1 MDRAFSS
8 GIMLKRVIFMPTIQ
22 VKGQS
27 ISSIS
32 VEDNRPTNDK
42 ADVPLILSFP
52 HSGNQYPDDF
62 GTNPDLPFEILD
74 FPNDK
79 YVDELYKARSEL
91 ALLSIH
97 ANFPRTYIDVNRHQH
112 DIDVD
117 MLSNGEDW
125 YGRIQ
130 PTGAKT
136 GTTLFWS
143 KTKEVFNIYAREL
156 NNAELK
162 KRLARCFVPYHQLMT
177 YHIEK
182 AYKNHGKVFILDC
195 HSMTQF
201 DSKLRGNKERPE
213 IDISNRSGQSC
224 SPQFTEYVADT
235 YSKLGYDV
243 KINGRFIGGEIVLRY
258 GWPEINQH
266 IIQIEIRR
274 DLYMDENSREKKE
287 RFEKMQQDC
296 GAALA
301 DIKTF
306 VQQLVN

>member
-1 MDRAFSS
+1 MA
-8 GIMLKRVIFMPTIQ
+8 TIQ
-22 VKGQS
+22 VKGKTVS
-27 ISSIS
+27 TVT
-32 VEDNRPTNDK
+32 VEDNAKSLNGK
-42 ADVPLILSFP
+42 AGVPLLLSFP
-52 HSGNQYPDDF
+52 HSGEHYPDDF
-62 GTNPDLPFEILD
+62 ETNPELPFEILD

-79 YVDELYKARSEL
+79 YVDELYHVRSEL
-91 ALLSIH
+91 GLLSIH

-112 DIDVD
+112 NIDVN
-117 MLSNGEDW
+117 MMKNGDQW
-125 YGRIQ
+125 YGRIH
-130 PTGAKT
+130 PSGVKT

-143 KTKEVFNIYAREL
+143 KTKEIFDIYSRKL
-156 NNAELK
+156 NHIELK
-162 KRLARCFVPYHQLMT
+162 QRLAHCFVPYHQLMT
-177 YHIEK
+177 YYIEQI
-182 AYKNHGKVFILDC
+182 YQNHGKAFVLDC

-243 KINGRFIGGEIVLRY
+243 KINERFIGGEIVLRY

-266 IIQIEIRR
+266 ILQVEIRR

-296 GAALA
+296 GAALS

-306 VQQLVN
+306 VQQIVN